1 MCYITSYPRGWVP
14 SPTREWV
21 LGILGHLGRI
31 GYLTPYLVLFPSDT
45 GFTPRFVF
53 ILDGGCLFQDHP
65 PPKNQEH
72 QEHPIHPRPISPTPS
87 LVGLGAHPLGYN
99 LIPILG
105 VIMCCMGFYL
115 SPPHREGGRRA
126 PLENGFLVFL
136 VILVVLDILYF
147 TWGAVFH
154 PEDSYS
160 PSTCAFFSKNPRTP
174 RTPSLVGLGAHP
186 LGYNLIPILGVIM
199 CCMGFYLSPPHREG
213 GRRALLVNPL
223 PEIYGDDHHITTL

>member
-1 MCYITSYPRGWVP
+1 MGSWYSWSSWSYWI
-14 SPTREWV
+14 SNTL
-21 LGILGHLGRI
+21 LGVVSLGHGFHPEVCVHPRRGLSFPRPS
-31 GYLTPYLVLFPSDT
+31 TPQEPR
-45 GFTPRFVF
+45 TPR
-53 ILDGGCLFQDHP
+53 
-65 PPKNQEH
+65 N
-72 QEHPIHPRPISPTPS
+72 PIHPRPISPTPS

-174 RTPSLVGLGAHP
+174 RTPSLVGLGTHP

-223 PEIYGDDHHITTL
+223 PEIYGDDHDITTL